1 MYALRNYTI
10 TTFFNSKV
18 KIPFLNNLE
27 WQDQNPLLYHTI
39 HSDILTSDFASSF
52 LNLNHKATLKFKTLF
67 EQFFIA
73 IFSNLPSSLYYIYNC
88 NLIDLF
94 VPIFLSFVTMSSV
107 LDARKFFFTTEADFK
122 PFYGNP
128 EQFYSGFDVLLNVSS
143 HILRRLVKCNL
154 SQDSISQFSVDVLQR
169 VEKENIK
176 LHKILI
182 ENNFTL
188 DDTLVIGFG
197 IQYIQSIDVKCTIV
211 QSFLEFKYA
220 EKVLF
225 VARFIISLIFSVQQ
239 LIIST
244 DFFQKLKCQ
253 QVQILHY
260 SEINDQL
267 VIQCLK
273 SAFQDTINIKILTQL
288 IQDAQLSISNS
299 NKIKAVSV
307 STGVLGVVGGVAGV
321 ILGLVFSK

>member
-1 MYALRNYTI
+1 
-10 TTFFNSKV
+10 
-18 KIPFLNNLE
+18 
-27 WQDQNPLLYHTI
+27 
-39 HSDILTSDFASSF
+39 
-52 LNLNHKATLKFKTLF
+52 
-67 EQFFIA
+67 
-73 IFSNLPSSLYYIYNC
+73 
-88 NLIDLF
+88 
-94 VPIFLSFVTMSSV
+94 MSSV